1 MSERARDKAER
12 FLQHLEPLQGRLTA
26 FCRRSLQNQNDMA
39 DTLQSALVTAYRDFD
54 LYVEGTNFRAW
65 MFRIVSYEVL
75 NRNRAASRHREVELP
90 KSVSDPRRGEESIA
104 ADSLADR
111 LLDAPEIVLD
121 ACEEGL
127 AGALLALP
135 DLERNIFLLRAV
147 GEFKYREIAEI
158 LEVPIGTVMGLLA
171 RSRDRLRKDLA
182 EYAKTQNLL
191 PGNGS

>member
-1 MSERARDKAER
+1 MSERTRDKAER

-26 FCRRSLQNQNDMA
+26 FCRRSLQNQNDVA
-39 DTLQSALVTAYRDFD
+39 DTLQSALMTAYRDFD

-75 NRNRAASRHREVELP
+75 NRNRAVSRHREVELP
-90 KSVSDPRRGEESIA
+90 KNVSDPRGGAESIA
-104 ADSLADR
+104 ADPLVDR

-121 ACEEGL
+121 ACDEGL
-127 AGALLALP
+127 AGALLGLP

-158 LEVPIGTVMGLLA
+158 LEIPIGTVMGLLA

-182 EYAKTQNLL
+182 EYAKKKNLL
-191 PGNGS
+191 P

>member
-1 MSERARDKAER
+1 MKENTTFLLEKA
-12 FLQHLEPLQGRLTA
+12 
-26 FCRRSLQNQNDMA
+26 
-39 DTLQSALVTAYRDFD
+39 QSAIGAAFRDFH

-75 NRNRAASRHREVELP
+75 NRNRAVSRHREFELP
-90 KSVSDPRRGEESIA
+90 KNVSDPRGGAESIA
-104 ADSLADR
+104 ADPLVDR

-121 ACEEGL
+121 VCDEGL
-127 AGALLALP
+127 AGALLGLP

-182 EYAKTQNLL
+182 EYAKKQNLL
-191 PGNGS
+191 PGEGS